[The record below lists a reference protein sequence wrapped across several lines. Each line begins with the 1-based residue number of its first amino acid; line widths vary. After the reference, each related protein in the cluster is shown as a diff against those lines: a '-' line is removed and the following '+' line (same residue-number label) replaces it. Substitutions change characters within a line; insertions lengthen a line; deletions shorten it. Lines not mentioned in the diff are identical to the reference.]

1 MATKNA
7 NLHGAKRAKN
17 DEFYTRIQDV
27 EAELYHYRPHFKD
40 KVVYL
45 NCDDPRWSA
54 FWRFFCLQFSV
65 LGLKGL
71 IATHYTGV
79 TEPGEPS
86 FMIEAK
92 RGRDDTMPGGWVD
105 PKTGGV
111 QTPLEGDGD
120 FRSPECVELL
130 KRSDI
135 VVTNPPFSLFREYIG
150 QLMEYGKGFLVLGN
164 VNAIT
169 YKEIWPLI
177 QSEQLWLGPS
187 IHSGDRPF
195 MVPDSY
201 PLEGAGCWSD
211 EAGQRWI
218 RVKGVRWFTNLD
230 HGARHRPLALS
241 RTYSPEDFPKYSNY
255 DAIEVSKVKD
265 IPGDYDG
272 VMGVPITFLDKWN
285 PDQFEIIGDSA
296 RLAQPMSAS
305 VPPGDTYVKG
315 GSRLYVPV
323 GNGHHQRKYARIL
336 IRRINQFDKV

>member
-1 MATKNA
+1 MR
-7 NLHGAKRAKN
+7 RAQRNKS
-17 DEFYTRIQDV
+17 DEFWTRLEDV
-27 EAELYHYRPHFKD
+27 EAELAHYPGAFRGTT
-40 KVVYL
+40 VYL
-45 NCDDPRWSA
+45 NCDDPSSA
-54 FWRFFCLQFSV
+54 FWKYFADRFAA
-65 LGLKGL
+65 LGLKELVSTKYPEGL
-71 IATHYTGV
+71 LFRLKTA
-79 TEPGEPS
+79 
-86 FMIEAK
+86 
-92 RGRDDTMPGGWVD
+92 GGTVE
-105 PKTGGV
+105 V
-111 QTPLEGDGD
+111 VELEGDGD

-130 KRSDI
+130 ERSDI
-135 VVTNPPFSLFREYIG
+135 VVTNPPLSLFREYIG

-315 GSRLYVPV
+315 GPRLYVPV
-323 GNGHHQRKYARIL
+323 GSGHHQRKYARIL
-336 IRRINQFDKV
+336 IRRRRPQG